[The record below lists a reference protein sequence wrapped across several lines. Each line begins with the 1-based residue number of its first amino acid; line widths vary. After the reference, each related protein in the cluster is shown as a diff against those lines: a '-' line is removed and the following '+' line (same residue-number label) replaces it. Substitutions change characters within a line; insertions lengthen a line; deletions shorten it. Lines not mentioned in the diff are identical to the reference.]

1 VSGVFEAGRVLY
13 MRWHPDNYGLVWDS
27 SAADF
32 IGELRHRIHAERSHG
47 LRRMEEL
54 WALPLDERVKKC
66 RAIGP
71 LRVVGREEKDA
82 TTLVH
87 FDPSQ
92 EDCAM
97 FREGDR
103 VRVSRNDPAGIH
115 QRAVFHGLTH
125 QGLTIAVK
133 GGMATPDDGWTLD
146 EDFVDLSEYYLAG
159 LESLRSNPAVL
170 AALTGGELDEKFDDD
185 TFAELYD
192 STDGGLNNSQRDA
205 VASCVASYPLHL
217 VQGPPGTGKTH
228 VLAMTAA
235 ELVKTNHRILVTAF
249 THRAIHHA
257 LRKIRQLV
265 DCPVF
270 KISDDIPHDREG
282 VEIVPD
288 FAATGLVDHPGPYV
302 LGVTPI
308 SLFTS
313 RAKSAAFDIALID
326 ETSQMRVEAA
336 VLPMLRARKW
346 LFFGDHQ
353 QLPPVVTRPVID
365 AREDSVFAC
374 LAARGQHMT
383 RLCETYRMNG
393 ELTRWPSENFYQG
406 ELESAGI
413 CRERR
418 FVLHGTAYRPELGTS
433 PSLIR
438 IEIAHHDRRASSDE
452 EAQVVLELIEQCL
465 NGGMP
470 PEEIGVVV
478 PFRAQAA
485 KIRRGLRFRRFA
497 TFPGIRD
504 LGIDTVERFQGQE
517 REIIIVSFT
526 ASDREFMARLAGFL
540 TQPQRLNVAV
550 TRARSKVVLV
560 HSAAFRSHLQS
571 DAPHDGNAALALS
584 LLDEATLIR
593 PWQG

>member
-1 VSGVFEAGRVLY
+1 MGAASGRAREEVPGDRPIAG
-13 MRWHPDNYGLVWDS
+13 
-27 SAADF
+27 
-32 IGELRHRIHAERSHG
+32 
-47 LRRMEEL
+47 
-54 WALPLDERVKKC
+54 C
-66 RAIGP
+66 
-71 LRVVGREEKDA
+71 GREEKNA

-92 EDCAM
+92 EDCAL

-103 VRVSRNDPAGIH
+103 VRVSRNDPAGMH
-115 QRAVFHGLTH
+115 LRAVFHGLTQH
-125 QGLTIAVK
+125 GLTIAVQ
-133 GGMATPDDGWTLD
+133 GGIATPDDGWTLD

-159 LESLRSNPAVL
+159 LEALRSNPAVL
-170 AALTGGELDEKFDDD
+170 AALTGGDLDEKFDDD
-185 TFAELYD
+185 TFDELYH
-192 STDGGLNNSQRDA
+192 SAEGGLNDSQRDA
-205 VASCVASYPLHL
+205 VASCVASHPLHL

-228 VLAMTAA
+228 VLAMTVA
-235 ELVKTNHRILVTAF
+235 ELVKTNQRILVSAF

-313 RAKSAAFDIALID
+313 RAKSAAFDIAMID

-353 QLPPVVTRPVID
+353 QLPPVVVRPVID
-365 AREDSVFAC
+365 AREDSVFARF
-374 LAARGQHMT
+374 AARGHHMT

-406 ELESAGI
+406 ELESAAD
-413 CRERR
+413 CRDRR
-418 FVLHGTAYRPELGTS
+418 FVLQGTACRPELES
-433 PSLIR
+433 VPSMVR
-438 IEIAHHDRRASSDE
+438 IAIAHHDRRASSDE

-465 NGGMP
+465 HGGVP
-470 PEEIGVVV
+470 PAEIGVVV

-485 KIRRGLRFRRFA
+485 KIRRGLRFKRF
-497 TFPGIRD
+497 TSFPGTRD
-504 LGIDTVERFQGQE
+504 IGIDTVERFQGQE

-526 ASDREFMARLAGFL
+526 ASDREFIGRLAGFL

-560 HSAAFRSHLQS
+560 HSTAFRSFLQS
-571 DAPHDGNAALALS
+571 EAPHDGNAALALS
-584 LLDEATLIR
+584 LFDESTLIQ